1 MIGTLLRNRYR
12 IDAKLG
18 EGGMGVVYRAH
29 DSLLQRPVAIKT
41 LSPALFGEEGTRR
54 ILREAQSAAKLNH
67 PHIVS
72 IFDAVE
78 EGGQFAIVME
88 LVEGQTLR
96 ELLPLPAPRLVEITL
111 QVLEGL
117 EYAHGQGIVH
127 RDIKPENILVT
138 PDGVAK
144 LMDFGL
150 ARSEGR
156 SRLTVTGMVVGTV
169 AYLAP
174 EQALGGQ
181 VDGRSDLYA
190 LGAVLYEAVAG
201 RPPFE
206 SEDPISV
213 ITQHINVPPVA
224 PHWHNPGVPPG
235 LENVILKL
243 LAKDPTRRYQ
253 SAREVLDALTAAQ
266 ASIAARSTGTV
277 TEAVRAAEAE
287 KLAGPELVQRLGRS
301 PLVGREAEL
310 TGLKELVD
318 HAITGRGALVVLTG
332 PLGIGKTRLVEE
344 VITYAHLRG
353 VTVVSGSAYES
364 APPYE
369 PFARTLRDLA
379 RGVDSETL
387 AARLGE
393 FAPDVVGL
401 VSALGRQLPRLSD
414 RAAGS
419 PEDRKSRLFAGVAH
433 YLEST
438 TAQAPLLLF
447 LDDMHFA
454 DAATTELLQHVA
466 RHAAASRVLLIIA
479 YRPDDVAA
487 TPAGRLF
494 GQVTH
499 ALSREGFTTVMAL
512 HPLNEEQV
520 IDLIQRLAD
529 HPRRPGIFGRRIYE
543 VTEGNP
549 YYIEEV
555 IKGLFEQGILYIKEG
570 KWSTDFDKDTDYP
583 DYSLLGVP
591 TSVQGAVEARL
602 RNLPDATRQMLTLAA
617 VIGRQF
623 GFDTLLAVTGAEEAA
638 LLDRVEEALRAQ
650 LIREVRAAGEDV
662 YEFAQ
667 PMLRQVLHDAIPR
680 RRRRILHRQVG
691 EALERLYGRRRDA
704 YLEALAVHF
713 GEAEDAEKILRYAQL
728 AATKAAAVFAY
739 DDAAKYLQQAI
750 AAAEELDR
758 SADRLELMEK
768 LGDLMFTA
776 GKRDQTIPAYEDA
789 LQFWKSLPAASN
801 VDGAR
806 LCRKLGEFGT
816 RWAHYNPRTRERIA
830 EGLRLLE
837 DVPDHPERV
846 KLIIARAF
854 DHYWLRPEAECDY
867 GAAEENARE
876 AFRLAEAIGSLQD
889 MSAAMDAL
897 AGMYFQTTE
906 FSKMLDVTQKR
917 IPIVEQ
923 IDDPLESIDL
933 HRMLGFSYESLG
945 NYTDAVK
952 HSEHAYH
959 LASHS
964 GQIGYAVMI
973 ADAARTY
980 TKWDRWDD
988 AVHWCRLY
996 DESAGRRVLV
1006 QQHWTIACRAVAAA
1020 IQGDLEEARRQAGE
1034 IERLPGRHPGLAW
1047 WRSLARLL
1055 TAMAIGD
1062 HEKSRVA
1069 VEEGLRLAD
1078 TPAAKLEIHT
1088 LVLQFASQ
1096 AREWSYID
1104 QLGSDTLDR
1113 ARRSEGRYHIALN
1126 CRSLGIHRREH
1137 GRLDEAGVL
1146 LKEAEDLFRAL
1157 DCRWQLGKTL
1167 RELALLRRAQGRSD
1181 DAARLIQEALTHF
1194 EALGAVP
1201 DIERT
1206 RALM

>member
-1 MIGTLLRNRYR
+1 M
-12 IDAKLG
+12 
-18 EGGMGVVYRAH
+18 
-29 DSLLQRPVAIKT
+29 
-41 LSPALFGEEGTRR
+41 LF
-54 ILREAQSAAKLNH
+54 
-67 PHIVS
+67 
-72 IFDAVE
+72 
-78 EGGQFAIVME
+78 
-88 LVEGQTLR
+88 
-96 ELLPLPAPRLVEITL
+96 
-111 QVLEGL
+111 
-117 EYAHGQGIVH
+117 
-127 RDIKPENILVT
+127 
-138 PDGVAK
+138 
-144 LMDFGL
+144 
-150 ARSEGR
+150 RS
-156 SRLTVTGMVVGTV
+156 
-169 AYLAP
+169 
-174 EQALGGQ
+174 
-181 VDGRSDLYA
+181 
-190 LGAVLYEAVAG
+190 
-201 RPPFE
+201 
-206 SEDPISV
+206 
-213 ITQHINVPPVA
+213 
-224 PHWHNPGVPPG
+224 
-235 LENVILKL
+235 
-243 LAKDPTRRYQ
+243 
-253 SAREVLDALTAAQ
+253 
-266 ASIAARSTGTV
+266 
-277 TEAVRAAEAE
+277 
-287 KLAGPELVQRLGRS
+287 
-301 PLVGREAEL
+301 
-310 TGLKELVD
+310 
-318 HAITGRGALVVLTG
+318 
-332 PLGIGKTRLVEE
+332 
-344 VITYAHLRG
+344 
-353 VTVVSGSAYES
+353 
-364 APPYE
+364 
-369 PFARTLRDLA
+369 
-379 RGVDSETL
+379 
-387 AARLGE
+387 
-393 FAPDVVGL
+393 
-401 VSALGRQLPRLSD
+401 
-414 RAAGS
+414 
-419 PEDRKSRLFAGVAH
+419 
-433 YLEST
+433 
-438 TAQAPLLLF
+438 
-447 LDDMHFA
+447 
-454 DAATTELLQHVA
+454 
-466 RHAAASRVLLIIA
+466 
-479 YRPDDVAA
+479 
-487 TPAGRLF
+487 
-494 GQVTH
+494 
-499 ALSREGFTTVMAL
+499 
-512 HPLNEEQV
+512 
-520 IDLIQRLAD
+520 
-529 HPRRPGIFGRRIYE
+529 
-543 VTEGNP
+543 
-549 YYIEEV
+549 
-555 IKGLFEQGILYIKEG
+555 
-570 KWSTDFDKDTDYP
+570 
-583 DYSLLGVP
+583 
-591 TSVQGAVEARL
+591 
-602 RNLPDATRQMLTLAA
+602 
-617 VIGRQF
+617 
-623 GFDTLLAVTGAEEAA
+623 
-638 LLDRVEEALRAQ
+638 
-650 LIREVRAAGEDV
+650 
-662 YEFAQ
+662 
-667 PMLRQVLHDAIPR
+667 
-680 RRRRILHRQVG
+680 
-691 EALERLYGRRRDA
+691 
-704 YLEALAVHF
+704 
-713 GEAEDAEKILRYAQL
+713 
-728 AATKAAAVFAY
+728 
-739 DDAAKYLQQAI
+739 
-750 AAAEELDR
+750 
-758 SADRLELMEK
+758 
-768 LGDLMFTA
+768 
-776 GKRDQTIPAYEDA
+776 
-789 LQFWKSLPAASN
+789 
-801 VDGAR
+801 
-806 LCRKLGEFGT
+806 
-816 RWAHYNPRTRERIA
+816 

-980 TKWDRWDD
+980 TKWDRWDA

-1062 HEKSRVA
+1062 HEKSRVV